1 MFGSSLRIGRFFG
14 IEVRIDV
21 SWLVIALLFGWV
33 FYSQYV
39 LAFPDLDQVASI
51 LLATASVIVFFG
63 SVVLHELSHSVV
75 ARRLGIPVEGITLFL
90 FGGVTTTRMEAR
102 QPRDE
107 FLVAVVGP
115 VTSLALAG
123 VAWLMVQTL
132 GALPAPILFAIGYLG
147 WLNLLLGV
155 FNLLPGFPLDGGRVL
170 RSILWRATGSL
181 AQATR
186 RAATVGRGIAAVL
199 IAFGIF
205 VFLGGN
211 FGGLWMAAIGWF
223 LFQAAS
229 AADQDMVMRLL
240 LKDVRA
246 SELMSPDLVTIPAS
260 TTIQQAIDEYFL
272 RYDHSAFPVVDLDQP
287 GMITLRSVR
296 EIPPDQRER
305 RQVWTA
311 MTRLN
316 DVCTVTLDAT
326 MDEVMNLLR
335 EQKQDRVLVVDDA
348 RIRGIITP
356 RDVLRWVRRSEELG
370 TTKTRPSRDLWGS
383 PGES

>member
-1 MFGSSLRIGRFFG
+1 MFGSSLRVGRFFG
-14 IEVRIDV
+14 IEVRIDA

-33 FYSQYV
+33 FYAQYV
-39 LAFPDLDQVASI
+39 VEFPDLDQVATI
-51 LLATASVIVFFG
+51 LLATASVIVFFA

-90 FGGVTTTRMEAR
+90 FGGVTTTRMDAR

-123 VAWLMVQTL
+123 AAWLVVRTL
-132 GALPAPILFAIGYLG
+132 GGLLPAPILFGVGYLG

-181 AQATR
+181 ARATR
-186 RAATVGRGIAAVL
+186 KAAAAGRAIAAVL

-229 AADQDMVMRLL
+229 AADQDMVMRVL
-240 LKDVRA
+240 LKDIRA
-246 SELMSPDLVTIPAS
+246 ADLMSPDLVTIPAAI
-260 TTIQQAIDEYFL
+260 TIQEAIDDYFL
-272 RYDHSAFPVVDLDQP
+272 RYDHSAFPVADLDQP

-296 EIPPDQRER
+296 EVPPDQRGR
-305 RQVWTA
+305 RQVWTV
-311 MTRLN
+311 MTRLD
-316 DVCTVTLDAT
+316 DVCTVTVDAT
-326 MDEVMNLLR
+326 MDEVMELLR
-335 EQKQDRVLVVDDA
+335 EHKQDRVLVVDDDH
-348 RIRGIITP
+348 IRGIITP

-370 TTKTRPSRDLWGS
+370 MTETGV
-383 PGES
+383 

>member
-1 MFGSSLRIGRFFG
+1 VFGSSLRVGRFFG
-14 IEVRIDV
+14 IEVRIDA

-33 FYSQYV
+33 FYAQYMV
-39 LAFPDLDQVASI
+39 AFPDLDQVATI
-51 LLATASVIVFFG
+51 LLATASVIVFFA

-75 ARRLGIPVEGITLFL
+75 ARKLGILVEGITLFL
-90 FGGVTTTRMEAR
+90 FGGVTTTRMDAR

-115 VTSLALAG
+115 LTSLALAG
-123 VAWLMVQTL
+123 AAWLVVRTL
-132 GALPAPILFAIGYLG
+132 DGFLPAPILFGVGYLG

-181 AQATR
+181 ARATR
-186 RAATVGRGIAAVL
+186 RAAAAGRAIAAVL

-229 AADQDMVMRLL
+229 AADQDMVMRVL
-240 LKDVRA
+240 LKDIRA
-246 SELMSPDLVTIPAS
+246 ADLMSPDLVTIPAAI
-260 TTIQQAIDEYFL
+260 TIQEAIDDYFL
-272 RYDHSAFPVVDLDQP
+272 RYDHSAFPVADLDQP

-296 EIPPDQRER
+296 EVPPDQRGR
-305 RQVWTA
+305 RQVWTV
-311 MTRLN
+311 MTRLD
-316 DVCTVTLDAT
+316 DVCTVTVDAT
-326 MDEVMNLLR
+326 MDEVMELLR
-335 EQKQDRVLVVDDA
+335 EHKQDRVLVVDGDH
-348 RIRGIITP
+348 IRGIITP

-370 TTKTRPSRDLWGS
+370 MTETGV
-383 PGES
+383 

>member
-1 MFGSSLRIGRFFG
+1 MFGSSLRVGRFFG
-14 IEVRIDV
+14 IEVRIDA

-33 FYSQYV
+33 FYAQYV
-39 LAFPDLDQVASI
+39 VEFPDLDQVATI
-51 LLATASVIVFFG
+51 LLATASVIVFFA

-90 FGGVTTTRMEAR
+90 FGGVTTTRMDAR

-123 VAWLMVQTL
+123 AAWLVVRTL
-132 GALPAPILFAIGYLG
+132 GGLLPAPILFGVGYLG

-181 AQATR
+181 ARATR
-186 RAATVGRGIAAVL
+186 RAAAAGRAIAAVL

-229 AADQDMVMRLL
+229 AADQDMVMRVL

-246 SELMSPDLVTIPAS
+246 ADLMSPDLVTIPAAI
-260 TTIQQAIDEYFL
+260 TIQEAIDDYFL
-272 RYDHSAFPVVDLDQP
+272 RYDHSAFPVADLDQP

-296 EIPPDQRER
+296 EVPPDQRGR
-305 RQVWTA
+305 RQVWTV
-311 MTRLN
+311 MTRLD
-316 DVCTVTLDAT
+316 DVCTVTVDAT
-326 MDEVMNLLR
+326 MDEVMELLR
-335 EQKQDRVLVVDDA
+335 EHKQDRVLVVDDDH
-348 RIRGIITP
+348 IRGIITP

-370 TTKTRPSRDLWGS
+370 MTETGV
-383 PGES
+383 

>member
-1 MFGSSLRIGRFFG
+1 VFGSSLRVGRFFG
-14 IEVRIDV
+14 IEVRIDA

-33 FYSQYV
+33 FYAQYMV
-39 LAFPDLDQVASI
+39 AFPDLDQVATI
-51 LLATASVIVFFG
+51 LLATASVIVFFA

-75 ARRLGIPVEGITLFL
+75 ARKLGIPVEGITLFL
-90 FGGVTTTRMEAR
+90 FGGVTTTRMDAR

-115 VTSLALAG
+115 LTSLALAG
-123 VAWLMVQTL
+123 AAWLVVRTL
-132 GALPAPILFAIGYLG
+132 DGFLPAPILFGVGYLG

-181 AQATR
+181 ARATR
-186 RAATVGRGIAAVL
+186 RAAAAGRAIAAVL

-229 AADQDMVMRLL
+229 AADQDMVMRVL
-240 LKDVRA
+240 LKDIRA
-246 SELMSPDLVTIPAS
+246 ADLMSPDLVTIPAAI
-260 TTIQQAIDEYFL
+260 TIQEAIDDYFL
-272 RYDHSAFPVVDLDQP
+272 RYDHSAFPVADLDQP

-296 EIPPDQRER
+296 EVPPDQRGR
-305 RQVWTA
+305 RQVWTV
-311 MTRLN
+311 MTRLD
-316 DVCTVTLDAT
+316 DVCTVTVDAT
-326 MDEVMNLLR
+326 MDEVMELLR
-335 EQKQDRVLVVDDA
+335 EHKQDRVLVVDGDH
-348 RIRGIITP
+348 IRGIITP

-370 TTKTRPSRDLWGS
+370 MTETGV
-383 PGES
+383 